1 VRTRLVGRDSGM
13 VTAELA
19 ASLPVLMIIL
29 AVALAAVSI
38 GGTRVRAEDAAGL
51 VARAA
56 ARGDRPEG
64 QRLFAQTAP
73 PGATVVISDDGT
85 QVTATV
91 RTVVRPLNGWLGSY
105 TVLER
110 AVAATEPGQ
119 GATGP
124 TAGGP

>member
-1 VRTRLVGRDSGM
+1 M

-38 GGTRVRAEDAAGL
+38 GGTRVRAQDAAGL

-56 ARGDRPEG
+56 ARGDSAEG
-64 QRLFAQTAP
+64 QRLFSETAP
-73 PGATVVISDDGT
+73 SGASVDVSVDATDVTVI
-85 QVTATV
+85 V
-91 RTVVRPLNGWLGSY
+91 RTVVRPLGGWLGSY

-110 AVAATEPGQ
+110 AVAAAEPDV
-119 GATGP
+119 
-124 TAGGP
+124 AGSSP